1 MGKKTGSPRLF
12 TGISWGITILLVA
25 SLLGFGFWR
34 IYPSLSVSAAAPT
47 TRQATP
53 TGMKAQAAFSTEAAP
68 GTPDATLDAIV
79 RQVWLKTDITSKTTY
94 TVSDYTVQA
103 GDALFS
109 IAAQYKIKPETLL
122 WANDDIL
129 NGSPDSLRIGQV
141 LKVPPVDGVYY
152 QVQAGDTLVSIAQ
165 KFSGNLDDILNWPGN
180 NIDLT
185 TQLVSPGDYVMVPGG
200 QEKTVVWVVP
210 SVVSSGA
217 LNKAGNPCGAGPIGN
232 GFIWPTGNHYLSGN
246 NFWSGHPGI
255 DIAAGLGAPVWAAAA
270 GTVTI
275 AQGGWNGGYGNVVM
289 IDHNNGYLTVYGH
302 LSQINVSAC
311 ESVSAGTGIGLAGS
325 TGNSTGPH
333 LHFEIRQNGVAVDPW
348 YLLPAP

>member
-1 MGKKTGSPRLF
+1 MVKKTGSPRLF
-12 TGISWGITILLVA
+12 TGISWGVTILIVA
-25 SLLGFGFWR
+25 GLLGFGFWR
-34 IYPSLSVSAAAPT
+34 FYPSLSVSAAA
-47 TRQATP
+47 QAAQSATP
-53 TGMKAQAAFSTEAAP
+53 TGRTALAAFSTEIAP
-68 GTPDATLDAIV
+68 GTASTNQDAIV
-79 RQVWLKTDITSKTTY
+79 RKVWLKTSITSKTTY
-94 TVSDYTVQA
+94 TISDYTVQP

-109 IAAQYKIKPETLL
+109 IAAQFNIKPETLL
-122 WANDDIL
+122 WANNDIL
-129 NGSPDSLRIGQV
+129 QGSPDSLRIGQV

-152 QVQAGDTLVSIAQ
+152 QVQTGDTLASIAD
-165 KFSGNLDDILNWPGN
+165 KFSAKLDDILNWPGN
-180 NIDLT
+180 DIDLT
-185 TQLVSPGDYVMVPGG
+185 TQQVTPGDYVMVPGG
-200 QEKTVVWVVP
+200 QEQVVVWVVP
-210 SVVSSGA
+210 SVPSTGA
-217 LNKAGNPCGAGPIGN
+217 LNSAGNPCGAGPVGN

-255 DIAAGLGAPVWAAAA
+255 DIAAGLGAPVWAASA

-302 LSQINVSAC
+302 LSQINVVPC
-311 ESVSAGTGIGLAGS
+311 ESVSAGSSIGLAGS

>member
-1 MGKKTGSPRLF
+1 MSSACWALGSGAFIRC
-12 TGISWGITILLVA
+12 
-25 SLLGFGFWR
+25 
-34 IYPSLSVSAAAPT
+34 LSSAAAPAGHSNGEE
-47 TRQATP
+47 RL
-53 TGMKAQAAFSTEAAP
+53 AAFSTAIAP
-68 GTPDATLDAIV
+68 SSFQYQLDAIV

-94 TVSDYTVQA
+94 TVSEYTVQP

-109 IAAQYKIKPETLL
+109 IAAQFNIKPETLL
-122 WANDDIL
+122 WANNDIL
-129 NGSPDSLRIGQV
+129 QGSPDSLRVGQV

-152 QVQAGDTLVSIAQ
+152 QVQTGDTLASIAK
-165 KFSGNLDDILNWPGN
+165 KFSAKLDDILNWPGN

-185 TQLVSPGDYVMVPGG
+185 TQQVTPGDYVMVPGG
-200 QEKTVVWVVP
+200 QEKMVVWVVP
-210 SVVSSGA
+210 SVPSTGA
-217 LNKAGNPCGAGPIGN
+217 LNSAGNPCGAGPVGS

-302 LSQINVSAC
+302 LSQINVVAC
-311 ESVSAGTGIGLAGS
+311 EACCRRARDWPGWQ
-325 TGNSTGPH
+325 H
-333 LHFEIRQNGVAVDPW
+333 RQLDR
-348 YLLPAP
+348 PAPAL

>member
-1 MGKKTGSPRLF
+1 MGRKTGSPRLF
-12 TGISWGITILLVA
+12 TGISWGVTILIVVG
-25 SLLGFGFWR
+25 LLGFGFWHVF
-34 IYPSLSVSAAAPT
+34 PLSASAAAP
-47 TRQATP
+47 QATP
-53 TGMKAQAAFSTEAAP
+53 KGGTVPAAFSTPIAP
-68 GTPDATLDAIV
+68 NASNNDLGAIV

-94 TVSDYTVQA
+94 TVSEYTVQP

-141 LKVPPVDGVYY
+141 FKVPPVDGVYY
-152 QVQAGDTLVSIAQ
+152 KVQTGDTLVSIAK
-165 KFSGNLDDILNWPGN
+165 KFSAKLDDILNWPGN
-180 NIDLT
+180 DIDLT
-185 TQLVSPGDYVMVPGG
+185 TQRVNPGDYVMVPGG

-210 SVVSSGA
+210 SVASSGA
-217 LNKAGNPCGAGPIGN
+217 LNKAGNPCGAGPVGS

-246 NFWSGHPGI
+246 DFWSGHPGI
-255 DIAAGLGAPVWAAAA
+255 DIAAGLGAPVWAASA

-311 ESVSAGTGIGLAGS
+311 EGVAAGQGIGLAGS

-348 YLLPAP
+348 YLLPK

>member
-1 MGKKTGSPRLF
+1 MGKNTGSPHLF
-12 TGISWGITILLVA
+12 TGISWGVTILIVA
-25 SLLGFGFWR
+25 SLLAFGFWR
-34 IYPSLSVSAAAPT
+34 VYPSLAVSAAAA
-47 TRQATP
+47 QAIRPPTP
-53 TGMKAQAAFSTEAAP
+53 TGGKSPADFATPAAP
-68 GTPDATLDAIV
+68 GPSGVNLDAIV

-94 TVSDYTVQA
+94 TVASYTVQP

-109 IAAQYKIKPETLL
+109 IAAQFNIKPETLM

-129 NGSPDSLRIGQV
+129 KGSPDSLRIGQV
-141 LKVPPVDGVYY
+141 FKIPPVDGVYY
-152 QVQAGDTLVSIAQ
+152 QVQAGDTLASIAK
-165 KFSGNLDDILNWPGN
+165 KFSANLDDILNWPGN
-180 NIDLT
+180 SIDLT
-185 TQLVSPGDYVMVPGG
+185 TEQVTPGDYVMVPGG
-200 QEKTVVWVVP
+200 HEKLVVWVVP
-210 SVVSSGA
+210 SVPSTGA
-217 LNKAGNPCGAGPIGN
+217 LSRSGNPCGAGPVGS

-246 NFWSGHPGI
+246 DFWSGHPGI

-302 LSQINVSAC
+302 LSQINVVPC
-311 ESVSAGTGIGLAGS
+311 ESVSAGTLIGLAGS

-348 YLLPAP
+348 YLLPK

>member
-1 MGKKTGSPRLF
+1 MGRKTGSPRLF
-12 TGISWGITILLVA
+12 TGISWGVTILIVVG
-25 SLLGFGFWR
+25 LLGFGFWHVF
-34 IYPSLSVSAAAPT
+34 PLSASAAAP
-47 TRQATP
+47 QATP
-53 TGMKAQAAFSTEAAP
+53 KGGTAPAAFSTPIAP
-68 GTPDATLDAIV
+68 IASNNDLGAIV

-94 TVSDYTVQA
+94 TVSEYTVQP

-109 IAAQYKIKPETLL
+109 IAAQFKIKPETLM

-141 LKVPPVDGVYY
+141 FKVPPVDGVYY
-152 QVQAGDTLVSIAQ
+152 KVQTGDTLASIAT
-165 KFSGNLDDILNWPGN
+165 KFSANLDDILNWPGN

-185 TQLVSPGDYVMVPGG
+185 TQKVNPGDYVMVPGG
-200 QEKTVVWVVP
+200 HEKLVVWVVP
-210 SVVSSGA
+210 SVASSGA
-217 LNKAGNPCGAGPIGN
+217 LNKAGNPCGAGPVGN
-232 GFIWPTGNHYLSGN
+232 GFIWPTANHFLSGN
-246 NFWSGHPGI
+246 DFWSGHPGI
-255 DIAAGLGAPVWAAAA
+255 DIAAGLGVPVWAASA

-311 ESVSAGTGIGLAGS
+311 EGVAAGQGIGLAGS

-348 YLLPAP
+348 YLLPK

>member
-12 TGISWGITILLVA
+12 TGISWGITILLVVG
-25 SLLGFGFWR
+25 LLAFGFWR
-34 IYPSLSVSAAAPT
+34 IYPSLSVSAAAPQA
-47 TRQATP
+47 RQATP
-53 TGMKAQAAFSTEAAP
+53 TGRKAQAAFSTEAAP
-68 GTPDATLDAIV
+68 GTPQATLDAIV
-79 RQVWLKTDITSKTTY
+79 RQVWLKTDITSKTTF
-94 TVSDYTVQA
+94 TVSDYTVEP

-109 IAAQYKIKPETLL
+109 IAKQFSVKPETLL
-122 WANDDIL
+122 WANNDIL
-129 NGSPDSLRIGQV
+129 KGSPDSLRIGQV

-152 QVQAGDTLVSIAQ
+152 QVQAGDTLASIAK
-165 KFSGNLDDILNWPGN
+165 KFSGTLDDILNWPGN
-180 NIDLT
+180 SIDLT
-185 TQLVSPGDYVMVPGG
+185 TQVVTPGDYVMVPGG
-200 QEKTVVWVVP
+200 HEKVVVWVVP

-217 LNKAGNPCGAGPIGN
+217 LNSAGNPCGPGPVGN

-255 DIAAGLGAPVWAAAA
+255 DIAAGQGAPVWAAAA

-311 ESVSAGTGIGLAGS
+311 EGVAAGTGIGLAGS

-348 YLLPAP
+348 YLLPSP

>member
-1 MGKKTGSPRLF
+1 
-12 TGISWGITILLVA
+12 
-25 SLLGFGFWR
+25 
-34 IYPSLSVSAAAPT
+34 
-47 TRQATP
+47 
-53 TGMKAQAAFSTEAAP
+53 
-68 GTPDATLDAIV
+68 
-79 RQVWLKTDITSKTTY
+79 VWLKTDITSKTTY
-94 TVSDYTVQA
+94 TVSDYTVQP

-109 IAAQYKIKPETLL
+109 IAAQFSIKPETLM

-129 NGSPDSLRIGQV
+129 KGSPDSLRIGQV
-141 LKVPPVDGVYY
+141 FKVPPVDGVYY
-152 QVQAGDTLVSIAQ
+152 KVQAGDTLPSIAK
-165 KFSGNLDDILNWPGN
+165 KFSADLDDILNWPGN

-185 TQLVSPGDYVMVPGG
+185 TQEVTPGDFVMVPGG
-200 QEKTVVWVVP
+200 HEKLVVWVVP

-217 LNKAGNPCGAGPIGN
+217 LNKAGNPCGAGPVGN

-246 NFWSGHPGI
+246 DFWSGHPGI

-311 ESVSAGTGIGLAGS
+311 ESVAAGQGLGLAGS

-348 YLLPAP
+348 YLLPK

>member
-25 SLLGFGFWR
+25 SLLAFGFWR
-34 IYPSLSVSAAAPT
+34 IYPSLSVSAAAQPNKP
-47 TRQATP
+47 ATP
-53 TGMKAQAAFSTEAAP
+53 TGKKPLAEFATAIAPNTTST
-68 GTPDATLDAIV
+68 DLNAIV
-79 RQVWLKTDITSKTTY
+79 RQVWLKTAITSKTTY
-94 TVSDYTVQA
+94 TVSDYTVQP

-109 IAAQYKIKPETLL
+109 IAAQFNIKPETLL
-122 WANDDIL
+122 WANNAIL
-129 NGSPDSLRIGQV
+129 GGSPDSLRIGQV
-141 LKVPPVDGVYY
+141 FKVPPVDGVYY
-152 QVQAGDTLVSIAQ
+152 QVQTGDTLSSIAK
-165 KFSGNLDDILNWPGN
+165 KFSANLDDILNWPGN

-185 TQLVSPGDYVMVPGG
+185 TQQVTPGDYVMVPGG
-200 QEKTVVWVVP
+200 HEKLVVWVVP
-210 SVVSSGA
+210 SVASSGA
-217 LNKAGNPCGAGPIGN
+217 LNKAGNPCGPGPVGS
-232 GFIWPTGNHYLSGN
+232 GFIWPTTNHFLSGN

-255 DIAAGLGAPVWAAAA
+255 DIAAGFGVPVWAASA

-311 ESVSAGTGIGLAGS
+311 ESVSAGQGIGLAGS

-348 YLLPAP
+348 YLLPK

>member
-12 TGISWGITILLVA
+12 TGISWGVTILIVV
-25 SLLGFGFWR
+25 SLLGFGFWHVF
-34 IYPSLSVSAAAPT
+34 PLSVSAAAP
-47 TRQATP
+47 QATP
-53 TGMKAQAAFSTEAAP
+53 TGAEAPAAFSTPMAP
-68 GTPDATLDAIV
+68 NVSNNDLGAIV

-94 TVSDYTVQA
+94 TVSEYTVQP

-109 IAAQYKIKPETLL
+109 IAAQFKIKPETLM

-141 LKVPPVDGVYY
+141 FKVPPVDGVYY
-152 QVQAGDTLVSIAQ
+152 KVQTADTLASIAK
-165 KFSGNLDDILNWPGN
+165 KFSANLDDILNWPGN
-180 NIDLT
+180 DIDLT
-185 TQLVSPGDYVMVPGG
+185 TQQVTPGDYVMVPGG
-200 QEKTVVWVVP
+200 HEQLVVWVVP
-210 SVVSSGA
+210 SVPSTGA
-217 LNKAGNPCGAGPIGN
+217 LSRSGNPCGPGPVGS
-232 GFIWPTGNHYLSGN
+232 GFIWPTGNHYISGN
-246 NFWSGHPGI
+246 DFWSGHPGI
-255 DIAAGLGAPVWAAAA
+255 DIAAGMGAPVWAAAA

-302 LSQINVSAC
+302 LSQINAVPC
-311 ESVSAGTGIGLAGS
+311 ESVSAGTSIGLAGS

-348 YLLPAP
+348 YLLPK

>member
-12 TGISWGITILLVA
+12 TGISWGVTILIVA
-25 SLLGFGFWR
+25 SLLAFGFWR
-34 IYPSLSVSAAAPT
+34 VYPSLAVSAAAA
-47 TRQATP
+47 QAIRPPTP
-53 TGMKAQAAFSTEAAP
+53 TGGKSPADFATPAAP
-68 GTPDATLDAIV
+68 GPSGVNLDAIV

-94 TVSDYTVQA
+94 TVASYTVQP

-109 IAAQYKIKPETLL
+109 IAAQFNIKPETLM

-129 NGSPDSLRIGQV
+129 KGSPDSLRIGQV
-141 LKVPPVDGVYY
+141 FKIPPVDGVYY
-152 QVQAGDTLVSIAQ
+152 QVQAGDTLASIAN
-165 KFSGNLDDILNWPGN
+165 KFSANLDDILNWPGN
-180 NIDLT
+180 SIDLT
-185 TQLVSPGDYVMVPGG
+185 TEQVTPGDYVMVPGG
-200 QEKTVVWVVP
+200 HEKLVVWVVP
-210 SVVSSGA
+210 SVPSTGA
-217 LNKAGNPCGAGPIGN
+217 LSRSGNPCGAGPVGS

-246 NFWSGHPGI
+246 DFWSGHPGI

-302 LSQINVSAC
+302 LSQINVVPC
-311 ESVSAGTGIGLAGS
+311 ESVSAGTLIGLAGS

-348 YLLPAP
+348 YLLPK